1 MQRAVGWLRAAPAAC
16 PSMQRRTFW
25 AAYSAGSGMS
35 TSPGSICD
43 RVRRSWRLQQL
54 PQASMLHGGSVL
66 TDGNLTSGRGTQS
79 PWHHASCSA
88 AAAALRLRASSRA
101 AASCILQLW
110 GAACGR
116 LRYSRPA
123 TGCERRRRAAWGSS
137 PQLAAAGGN
146 QLDAVHVGGR
156 GGKPAEPPSRRALA
170 SRRRAG
176 AGWQPL
182 YYPTPCSSSPDGS
195 KAAQMA
201 TCSMSRRRNCQT
213 TRASRFPSF
222 LIRPQNKRGR
232 PDRWSFGCA
241 RAWLHVL
248 LGPPMHAAGERT
260 AQLVGRLKWG
270 STSA

>member
-116 LRYSRPA
+116 LRSSGPA

-146 QLDAVHVGGR
+146 QLDAVHACGCRGEPAVGR
-156 GGKPAEPPSRRALA
+156 PAVGPSRAGSWPAAAGSVPTTPRRAQTFPMA
-170 SRRRAG
+170 SRRR
-176 AGWQPL
+176 
-182 YYPTPCSSSPDGS
+182 
-195 KAAQMA
+195 
-201 TCSMSRRRNCQT
+201 
-213 TRASRFPSF
+213 
-222 LIRPQNKRGR
+222 
-232 PDRWSFGCA
+232 RWLPA
-241 RAWLHVL
+241 R
-248 LGPPMHAAGERT
+248 
-260 AQLVGRLKWG
+260 
-270 STSA
+270 